1 MRVDFHCHTKATK
14 SGDGNRTVE
23 PAMFAQKLKQADVDA
38 VAITNH
44 NHFDKEQYVSLSA
57 AVADQIM
64 VWPGVELDVAGAAGR
79 WHMIVIVGPNKVD
92 DFDAVIAGLVDN
104 RSADDC
110 IWPFEELW
118 EVFNG
123 WEAIFLSHCHDKD
136 PAISQADIENV
147 RNIAGD
153 DWRIFFEPKSL
164 VTLGI
169 WSNHGFGML
178 IGSDVKNWDKYEE
191 CRFSNLRLPV
201 DSFEQLCLLARR
213 DAQVVETLLSRKPIT
228 EMTALPHPS
237 ISLKLPIRQDI
248 NVIFGQKGTGKT
260 EIIKSL
266 CSEYERLGMPYS
278 CYIGGEK
285 YSEFERLL
293 EANPIERSTKDFD
306 RDDCSEEIAFILNWA
321 ESLPTSI
328 SQYVSWCSTIG
339 NSEKKDRFKLSDQ
352 QMLPSVS
359 REPFERDKTARSV
372 VGSFTKTY
380 SEKALGSYLN
390 SEDETT
396 FSELL
401 ITLENSIALRAREHY
416 IGSASAKM
424 ANDALAVLKDIIDSK
439 SNTKSKPGTAGF
451 LALVENRMMLYK
463 KTKRILAQLES
474 KELVTKEYLG
484 CLEDKGRLFLVTR
497 KRYLCSSS
505 TTKEFGV
512 GINKLKAV
520 RNALEG
526 IIDSIASADLPE
538 AVANFAR
545 AFQESGIQGLD
556 AFIGVEKYVALEGC
570 DDEYKPSD
578 GEKGILVIERK
589 LRIEADVY
597 LLDEPE
603 LGMSNYY
610 IDTVIRPI
618 VQDRARA
625 GKTVIISTHNANLAV
640 RTLPYVSIYREH
652 VAGTE
657 FRTYFGNPFIN
668 KLVDQSDPEN
678 EKDWSETS
686 MLTLEGGPDAFYD
699 RKRIYEAGK
708 HER

>member
-1 MRVDFHCHTKATK
+1 MK
-14 SGDGNRTVE
+14 VE
-23 PAMFAQKLKQADVDA
+23 NKR
-38 VAITNH
+38 H
-44 NHFDKEQYVSLSA
+44 YE
-57 AVADQIM
+57 
-64 VWPGVELDVAGAAGR
+64 ELMVAGGDV
-79 WHMIVIVGPNKVD
+79 WDGDSP
-92 DFDAVIAGLVDN
+92 LVATA
-104 RSADDC
+104 RG
-110 IWPFEELW
+110 ELG
-118 EVFNG
+118 N
-123 WEAIFLSHCHDKD
+123 
-136 PAISQADIENV
+136 
-147 RNIAGD
+147 
-153 DWRIFFEPKSL
+153 
-164 VTLGI
+164 
-169 WSNHGFGML
+169 
-178 IGSDVKNWDKYEE
+178 
-191 CRFSNLRLPV
+191 
-201 DSFEQLCLLARR
+201 
-213 DAQVVETLLSRKPIT
+213 
-228 EMTALPHPS
+228 
-237 ISLKLPIRQDI
+237 
-248 NVIFGQKGTGKT
+248 
-260 EIIKSL
+260 
-266 CSEYERLGMPYS
+266 
-278 CYIGGEK
+278 IGGEK

-293 EANPIERSTKDFD
+293 EASPVERSTKDFD
-306 RDDCSEEIAFILNWA
+306 RDDCSEEITFILNWT

-328 SQYVSWCSTIG
+328 SQYVTWCSTIG

-352 QMLPSVS
+352 QMLPPVS
-359 REPFERDKTARSV
+359 REPFERDKTARST
-372 VGSFTKTY
+372 VGAFSKTY
-380 SEKALGSYLN
+380 SEKDLGSYLG
-390 SEDETT
+390 SEDEAT

-401 ITLENSIALRAREHY
+401 TTLEKNIALRAKAHY
-416 IGSASAKM
+416 IESEAVKM

-451 LALVENRMMLYK
+451 LSLFENRMLLYK
-463 KTKRILAQLES
+463 KTKRILAQLGS

-512 GINKLKAV
+512 GISKLRAV
-520 RNALEG
+520 RKALEA
-526 IIDSIASADLPE
+526 IIDSIANADLPE
-538 AVANFAR
+538 AVADFAR
-545 AFQESGIQGLD
+545 AYQDSGIQSLD
-556 AFIGVEKYVALEGC
+556 AFIGIEKYVALEGC

-589 LRIEADVY
+589 LRTEADVY

-618 VQDRARA
+618 VQDRAQA

-657 FRTYFGNPFIN
+657 FRTYLGNPFIN
-668 KLVDQSDPEN
+668 KLADQSDPGN

>member
-23 PAMFAQKLKQADVDA
+23 PALFATKLKQADVDA

-44 NHFDKEQYVSLSA
+44 NHFDKEQYESLSA
-57 AVADQIM
+57 VVAERTM
-64 VWPGVELDVAGAAGR
+64 VWPGVELDVAGIAGR
-79 WHMIVIVGPNKVD
+79 WHMIVIVGPSKVD
-92 DFDAVIAGLVDN
+92 DFDALIAGLVGN

-110 IWPFEELW
+110 IWPFKELW
-118 EVFNG
+118 EAFDG
-123 WEAIFLSHCHDKD
+123 WEAIFLSHCHDKA
-136 PAISQADIENV
+136 PAISQTDIENV
-147 RNIAGD
+147 RTVTGD
-153 DWRIFFEPKSL
+153 DWRVFFEPKNL

-178 IGSDVKNWDKYEE
+178 IGSDVKDWDKYEE

-213 DAQVVETLLSRKPIT
+213 DVRVVETLLSQKPIT

-237 ISLKLPIRQDI
+237 VSLKLPIHQDI

-260 EIIKSL
+260 EIVKSL
-266 CSEYERLGMPYS
+266 CAEYERLGIPFS

-293 EANPIERSTKDFD
+293 EASPVERSAKDFD
-306 RDDCSEEIAFILNWA
+306 RDDCSEEIAFILNWT

-359 REPFERDKTARSV
+359 REPFERDKTARSA
-372 VGSFTKTY
+372 VGAFSKTY
-380 SEKALGSYLN
+380 SEKGLGSYLE
-390 SEDETT
+390 SEDEAT

-401 ITLENSIALRAREHY
+401 VTLGKSIALRAKGHY
-416 IGSASAKM
+416 IESEATKM

-439 SNTKSKPGTAGF
+439 SNTKSKPSTAGF
-451 LALVENRMMLYK
+451 LSLFENRMLLYK
-463 KTKRILAQLES
+463 NVKKILAQLES
-474 KELVTKEYLG
+474 KELVTREYLG

-505 TTKEFGV
+505 TTKEFNV
-512 GINKLKAV
+512 GISKLKAV
-520 RNALEG
+520 RKALEG
-526 IIDSIASADLPE
+526 IVDSISNAGLPE
-538 AVANFAR
+538 AVADFAR
-545 AFQESGIQGLD
+545 AYQESGIQSLD

-570 DDEYKPSD
+570 DEEYKPSD

-589 LRIEADVY
+589 LRTEADVY

-657 FRTYFGNPFIN
+657 FRTYLGNPFIN
-668 KLVDQSDPEN
+668 KLVDQSDPGN

-699 RKRIYEAGK
+699 RKRIYEAGRYE
-708 HER
+708 H